1 MERIQIHIDT
11 ATTSDITSSMPVVS
25 LQNNNVFTG
34 TYNLVSRNRCCRSIS
49 LKNAQI
55 PIGFYNVRPG
65 TNSITL
71 GGTTYYVTPGN
82 YTSVYAL
89 NAATLVG
96 GAAMSSIGTFT
107 LSGTLLVFSLAG
119 GSSTTLTVDP
129 NSLMALLGFVQSP
142 TSSSQYTATY
152 TTTFNWDTYIS
163 MFIENIGPCSAEN
176 YKITFKIPLSN
187 VVNNVIYWDEYSQN
201 EQKIQVDYNSS
212 RINHLN
218 YSFIDRFGNILNN
231 NGVNWSATIEVEI
244 E

>member
-1 MERIQIHIDT
+1 
-11 ATTSDITSSMPVVS
+11 MPVVS

-34 TYNLVSRNRCCRSIS
+34 TYNLVSRNRFCRSIS

-65 TNSITL
+65 TNSITIN
-71 GGTTYYVTPGN
+71 GTTYYVTPGN
-82 YTSVYAL
+82 YTGLVAL

-96 GAAMSSIGTFT
+96 GAAMSSIGTFR
-107 LSGTLLVFSLAG
+107 LSGTLLVFTPAG
-119 GSSTTLTVDP
+119 GGTRSLTVDP

-142 TSSSQYTATY
+142 INSSTYTATY

-163 MFIENIGPCSAEN
+163 MFIENIGPCSDEN

-187 VVNNVIYWDEYSQN
+187 VANNVIYWDEYSQN
-201 EQKIQVDYNSS
+201 EQKIQVNYNS

-218 YSFIDRFGNILNN
+218 YSFIDRFGNILDN
-231 NGVNWSATIEVEI
+231 NGLNWSATIEVEL

>member
-34 TYNLVSRNRCCRSIS
+34 TYNLVSRNRFCRSIS

-65 TNSITL
+65 TNSITIN
-71 GGTTYYVTPGN
+71 GTTYYVTPGN
-82 YTSVYAL
+82 YTGLVAL

-107 LSGTLLVFSLAG
+107 LSGTLLVFTLAG
-119 GSSTTLTVDP
+119 GGTPSLTVDP

-142 TSSSQYTATY
+142 INSSTYTATY

-163 MFIENIGPCSAEN
+163 MFIENIGPCSDEN

-187 VVNNVIYWDEYSQN
+187 VANNVIYWDEYSQN
-201 EQKIQVDYNSS
+201 EQKIQVNYNS

-218 YSFIDRFGNILNN
+218 YSFIDRFGNILDN
-231 NGVNWSATIEVEI
+231 NGLNWSATIEVEL